1 MKRLIA
7 KAVSLFI
14 ALSWALG
21 ATTPAGAAPLAAAT
35 PQSESVPRK
44 STNHQNKG
52 MRTSELPHPVFFRE
66 VRERGLLVKVWLN
79 DSGPFTFAID
89 TGAGI
94 TLIADRV
101 AAGAVTDQQG
111 ASLSIGG
118 LSGVPQSNAGSN
130 GRETIV
136 RTIAIGDSSNLLA
149 ANQTAVIINTLPP
162 DIDGILDP
170 TEAYFPFGYSIDLPN
185 HELAAF
191 NPKTLPLNIHNTPEG
206 GTVVRWLSNGSGRRP
221 FVRLSDGRVALLDTG
236 SGFGLAISQEV
247 GIANG
252 RNSRIGVQDIGGG
265 AVTSRR
271 ADPSTV
277 SIGALTLR
285 GVPTDFLYGVEKDAP
300 ILLGRDALYPFRLTF
315 DPLQRLIEIAPA
327 KR

>member
-1 MKRLIA
+1 
-7 KAVSLFI
+7 
-14 ALSWALG
+14 
-21 ATTPAGAAPLAAAT
+21 
-35 PQSESVPRK
+35 
-44 STNHQNKG
+44 
-52 MRTSELPHPVFFRE
+52 
-66 VRERGLLVKVWLN
+66 
-79 DSGPFTFAID
+79 
-89 TGAGI
+89 
-94 TLIADRV
+94 V